1 MEEKCNAVVPVQKN
15 PRGKFVGC
23 QQRQMI
29 INLYI
34 SKMTEQ
40 ATLPVQRHLKYIDLI
55 KLMSQEIGIGQ
66 RTISTTLS
74 EYRRK
79 GTITSPNRKKVRPKL
94 TDKVN
99 ESDKNAIRRKIH
111 EFWHRRE
118 IPTFEKIMASINND
132 PSLTNFSRS
141 SFQLLLKDLN
151 FVYTKIKRNN
161 ALSER
166 GDIVCWRQKYLESIR
181 YYRNC
186 GRQIYYLDE
195 SWISVEETSKSVDTT
210 IQSEQKNPSVKGKK
224 LIVVHIGSSDGFVD
238 GGLLAFESKD
248 NSSDNHDEM
257 DDDTFY
263 EWFSS
268 ILSLLKDNAVIV
280 MDTALYH
287 SVKKHTFPHISWKK
301 DKIITWLE
309 NNGKLIHRPMV
320 KHQLLEEAEQFR
332 TVCEKYVI
340 DELAKENNKIVLR
353 IPPYHSELNP
363 IELAWSFVKQH
374 VKTNNTTFTLTDV
387 QKLLHEGVERVTPLM
402 WKNYIN
408 HVIKVEDKF
417 FELDF
422 IIDELLE
429 AELAEPSAL
438 HIVTLSG
445 DVSDSESEFDG

>member
-1 MEEKCNAVVPVQKN
+1 
-15 PRGKFVGC
+15 
-23 QQRQMI
+23 
-29 INLYI
+29 
-34 SKMTEQ
+34 MTEQ

-55 KLMSQEIGIGQ
+55 KSMSQEIGIGQ
-66 RTISTTLS
+66 RTITTTLS

-79 GTITSPNRKKVRPKL
+79 GTITSPNRKKLRPKL

-132 PSLTNFSRS
+132 SSLINFSRS
-141 SFQLLLKDLN
+141 SLKLLLKDLN
-151 FVYTKIKRNN
+151 FVYTKIKRNQ
-161 ALSER
+161 ALYER
-166 GDIVCWRQKYLESIR
+166 GDIVCWRQKYLEYIR
-181 YYRNC
+181 YYRSC

-195 SWISVEETSKSVDTT
+195 SWINVEETSKSVDNT
-210 IQSEQKNPSVKGKK
+210 IQSGQKNPSAKRKK
-224 LIVVHIGSSDGFVD
+224 LIAVHIGSSDGFVD
-238 GGLLAFESKD
+238 GGLLTFESKD
-248 NSSDNHDEM
+248 NSNHNHDEI
-257 DDDTFY
+257 DHDTFY

-268 ILSLLKDNAVIV
+268 ILPLLKDNAVIV

-287 SVKKHTFPHISWKK
+287 SVKKDTFPHFSWKK
-301 DKIITWLE
+301 DKIIKWLE

-332 TVCEKYVI
+332 TICEKYVI

-363 IELAWSFVKQH
+363 IELAWSSVKQH
-374 VKTNNTTFTLTDV
+374 VKTNNTTFKLTDV
-387 QKLLHEGVERVTPLM
+387 QKLLHEAVERITPQM
-402 WKNYIN
+402 WKNYVN
-408 HVIKVEDKF
+408 HIIKIEDKF

-429 AELAEPSAL
+429 AEFPEPNAL

-445 DVSDSESEFDG
+445 DISDSESEFDDY

>member
-1 MEEKCNAVVPVQKN
+1 
-15 PRGKFVGC
+15 
-23 QQRQMI
+23 
-29 INLYI
+29 
-34 SKMTEQ
+34 MTEQ
-40 ATLPVQRHLKYIDLI
+40 ATLPVQQHLKYIDLI
-55 KLMSQEIGIGQ
+55 KLMSHEIGIGQ

-99 ESDKNAIRRKIH
+99 ESGKNAIRRKIH

-132 PSLTNFSRS
+132 PNLTNFSRS

-166 GDIVCWRQKYLESIR
+166 GDIVCWRRKYLESIR
-181 YYRNC
+181 YYRNS

-210 IQSEQKNPSVKGKK
+210 IQSGQKNQSAKSKK
-224 LIVVHIGSSDGFVD
+224 LIVVHIGSTDGFVD

-248 NSSDNHDEM
+248 NFSDNNDEM

-268 ILSLLKDNAVIV
+268 ILSLLKDNSVIV
-280 MDTALYH
+280 MDTALCH
-287 SVKKHTFPHISWKK
+287 SVKKHAFPHVSWKK
-301 DKIITWLE
+301 DKIIKWLE

-332 TVCEKYVI
+332 TVYEKYVI
-340 DELAKENNKIVLR
+340 DELANENNKIVLR

-363 IELAWSFVKQH
+363 IELAWSSVKQY
-374 VKTNNTTFTLTDV
+374 VKTNNTTFKLTDV
-387 QKLLHEGVERVTPLM
+387 QKLLHEGVKRVTPQM
-402 WKNYIN
+402 WKNYVN
-408 HVIKVEDKF
+408 HVIKEENKF

-429 AELAEPSAL
+429 AELAESNAI

-445 DVSDSESEFDG
+445 DISDSESEFDD